1 MPSADTL
8 LKDAR
13 RALDAG
19 RVVAA
24 DAFLGQ
30 ALQKKLEARHGELLF
45 DLGNRFADNQ
55 RTAPAIR
62 IFERALLLFPGHSG
76 LLVNLGVQL
85 DVSGAT
91 ARAERCF
98 REALDSDAD
107 MVAALANLAQL
118 LFTHERF
125 AEALGCYDR
134 LVVMAPEAPAQVWNN
149 RGVCQ
154 RNVRTA
160 GAEQSFRTA
169 LERMRDS
176 PQILANL
183 GFLLCEQR
191 RHDEALPL
199 LERSRALDPSR
210 LQVAAQVLDLRM
222 QLADWTDFE
231 RDRRAI
237 LAGVAALGA
246 TPGQTVPPFTLLSI
260 CDDPALQLAAAR
272 SFAWPSASAA
282 AASAVAAG
290 GLATEEPL
298 RVGFVAAAFHDHPV
312 ARLIVDLFERLDR
325 RRFAI
330 IAYEVGSGTPDALQ
344 ARIRAAVSEFR
355 QLGALSSTDAV
366 ARIRDDGIAML
377 FDLTG
382 HTEHARPDIFAAR
395 PAPVQINFLG
405 YAGTLG
411 APYYDH
417 VVTDAYVTPA
427 AEQENFTEALAYVGE
442 CYFPSDSKR
451 AIDTTVR
458 TRTDYSLPEDAFVF
472 CSQAAPYKINPDLFA
487 LWMRLLARVDDS
499 VLWLRPMPA
508 IAEANLRRE
517 AEARGIG
524 AGRLVFAP
532 HEPAPRYL
540 ARFRLADL
548 YLDTSPFG
556 SHTAVNDALF
566 AGLPVLTLSGRGM
579 AARASASQL
588 LPAGLPELIATTQE
602 EYEAIALAL
611 VDDRARLAQL
621 AAGLRDGGSTRALF
635 DMTRYTREFE
645 AMLLRISQERA
656 QRP

>member
-13 RALDAG
+13 RELDAG

-30 ALQKKLEARHGELLF
+30 ALQKKLEARHGGMLF
-45 DLGNRFADNQ
+45 DLGNRFAETQ
-55 RTAPAIR
+55 HTAPAIR

-98 REALDSDAD
+98 REALHSDPD
-107 MVAALANLAQL
+107 MVAALANLAHL
-118 LFTHERF
+118 LFAHERF

-134 LVVMAPEAPAQVWNN
+134 LVVMAPEAPADVWNN

-154 RNVRTA
+154 RSVRSA

-169 LERMRDS
+169 LARMRDS

-199 LERSRALDPSR
+199 LERARALQPSR

-231 RDRRAI
+231 RDRSTI
-237 LAGVAALGA
+237 LAGVAALAA
-246 TPGQTVPPFTLLSI
+246 TPGQTVPPFTFLSI

-272 SFAWPSASAA
+272 SFAWPSASAI
-282 AASAVAAG
+282 AAG
-290 GLATEEPL
+290 GLATAEPL

-330 IAYEVGSGTPDALQ
+330 IAYELGSGTPDALQ

-355 QLGALSSTDAV
+355 QLGELSSTDAV

-417 VVTDAYVTPA
+417 VVTDTYVTPA
-427 AEQENFTEALAYVGE
+427 AEQENFAEALAYVGE

-451 AIDTTVR
+451 VIDTAVR

-588 LPAGLPELIATTQE
+588 LAAGLPELIATTQE
-602 EYEAIALAL
+602 QYEAIALAL
-611 VDDRARLAQL
+611 VNDRARLAQL
-621 AAGLRDGGSTRALF
+621 AAGLRDGGSARALF
-635 DMTRYTREFE
+635 DMPRYTREFE
-645 AMLLRISQERA
+645 AMLLRIWQERA

>member
-30 ALQKKLEARHGELLF
+30 ALQKKLEARHGEMLF
-45 DLGNRFADNQ
+45 DLGNRFADSQ
-55 RTAPAIR
+55 RTAPSIR
-62 IFERALLLFPGHSG
+62 IFERALSLFPGHCG

-85 DVSGAT
+85 DLSGAT
-91 ARAERCF
+91 ARAEQCF
-98 REALDSDAD
+98 REALDREPD

-118 LFTHERF
+118 LFTHQRF
-125 AEALGCYDR
+125 GEALGCYDR
-134 LVVMAPEAPAQVWNN
+134 LVVMAPEAPGQVWNN

-222 QLADWTDFE
+222 QLADWNEFE
-231 RDRRAI
+231 RDRDAL
-237 LAGVAALGA
+237 LAGVAALAA
-246 TPGQTVPPFTLLSI
+246 TPGQTVPPFAFMSI

-272 SFAWPSASAA
+272 SFAWPSASAVTTGS
-282 AASAVAAG
+282 SA
-290 GLATEEPL
+290 TDEPL

-312 ARLIVDLFERLDR
+312 ARLIVELFERLDR
-325 RRFAI
+325 RRFTI
-330 IAYEVGSGTPDALQ
+330 IAYEVGSATPDALE

-366 ARIRDDGIAML
+366 ARIRDDGVAML

-382 HTEHARPDIFAAR
+382 HTEHARPEIFAAR

-411 APYYDH
+411 APYFDH

-427 AEQENFTEALAYVGE
+427 AEQENFTEALAYVGG
-442 CYFPSDSKR
+442 CYFPGDSKR
-451 AIDTTVR
+451 AIDTTAR

-472 CSQAAPYKINPDLFA
+472 CSQAAPYKINPDLFS

-517 AEARGIG
+517 AEARGI
-524 AGRLVFAP
+524 AAARLVFAP
-532 HEPAPRYL
+532 HELAPRYL

-566 AGLPVLTLSGRGM
+566 AGLPVLTLSGRSM

-588 LPAGLPELIATTQE
+588 LAAGLPELIATTQE
-602 EYEAIALAL
+602 EYEAIALSL
-611 VDDRARLAQL
+611 VDDRARLAEL
-621 AAGLRDGGSTRALF
+621 ATRLRDGGSTRALF
-635 DMTRYTREFE
+635 DMSRYTCEFE
-645 AMLLRISQERA
+645 AMLLRISQQRA
-656 QRP
+656 TPP

>member
-24 DAFLGQ
+24 EAFLAQ
-30 ALQKKLEARHGELLF
+30 ALHKKLEARHGEALF
-45 DLGNRFADNQ
+45 DLGNRFAE
-55 RTAPAIR
+55 RVHLAPAIH
-62 IFERALLLFPGHSG
+62 IFERALELFPAHPG

-85 DVSGAT
+85 DLSGAT

-98 REALDSDAD
+98 REALERDPD
-107 MVAALANLAQL
+107 MVEALANLAHL

-125 AEALGCYDR
+125 AEALVCYDR
-134 LVVMAPEAPAQVWNN
+134 LVVLAPAAPGEVWNN

-154 RNVRTA
+154 RNLRTT

-169 LERMRDS
+169 LERRRDS

-199 LERSRALDPSR
+199 LQRAHALDPTR

-237 LAGVAALGA
+237 LAGVAAIAA
-246 TPGQTVPPFTLLSI
+246 TPGQTVPPFAFLSI
-260 CDDPALQLAAAR
+260 CDEPALQLAAAR

-282 AASAVAAG
+282 AAGSP
-290 GLATEEPL
+290 ATAEPL
-298 RVGFVAAAFHDHPV
+298 RVGFVAAAFHDSPV
-312 ARLIVDLFERLDR
+312 ARLVVDLIERLDR

-330 IAYEVGSGTPDALQ
+330 IAYELGSGTPDALQ

-355 QLGALSSTDAV
+355 QLGALASTDAV
-366 ARIRDDGIAML
+366 ARIRADGIAML

-395 PAPVQINFLG
+395 PALVQINFLG

-417 VVTDAYVTPA
+417 VVADPYVTPA
-427 AEQENFTEALAYVGE
+427 SEQVNFTETLTYVGE
-442 CYFPSDSKR
+442 CYFPSDSGR
-451 AIDTTVR
+451 AIDAAAR
-458 TRTDYSLPEDAFVF
+458 TRADYSLPADAFVF
-472 CSQAAPYKINPDLFA
+472 CTQAAPYKINPELFGV
-487 LWMRLLARVDDS
+487 WMRLLARVDDS
-499 VLWLRPMPA
+499 VLWLRPMAA
-508 IAEANLRRE
+508 ITEANLRRE
-517 AEARGIG
+517 AQLRGIA
-524 AGRLVFAP
+524 AGRLLFAP

-548 YLDTSPFG
+548 YLDSWPFG
-556 SHTAVNDALF
+556 SHTTVNDALF
-566 AGLPVLTLSGRGM
+566 AGLPVVTFAGRSM

-588 LPAGLPELIATTQE
+588 RAAGLSELVATSAEQ
-602 EYEAIALAL
+602 YEAIALAL
-611 VDDRARLAQL
+611 VDDRARLARL
-621 AAGLRDGGSTRALF
+621 AVGLRAAGGALALF
-635 DMTRYTREFE
+635 DMQRYALEFE
-645 AMLLRISQERA
+645 AMLLRIWRGRVARQ
-656 QRP
+656 

>member
-30 ALQKKLEARHGELLF
+30 ALQKKLETRHGEMLF
-45 DLGNRFADNQ
+45 DLGNRFAQ
-55 RTAPAIR
+55 TQHTAPAIR
-62 IFERALLLFPGHSG
+62 LFERALSLFPGHTG

-85 DVSGAT
+85 DLSGAT

-98 REALDSDAD
+98 REALERDPD
-107 MVAALANLAQL
+107 MVEALANLAHL
-118 LFTHERF
+118 LFTHERL
-125 AEALGCYDR
+125 AEALVCYDR
-134 LVVMAPEAPAQVWNN
+134 LVVLAPGAPGDVWNN

-154 RNVRTA
+154 RNLRTA

-176 PQILANL
+176 PLILANL

-199 LERSRALDPSR
+199 LQRAHALDPNR
-210 LQVAAQVLDLRM
+210 LQVGAQVLDLRM

-231 RDRRAI
+231 RDRD
-237 LAGVAALGA
+237 LVVAGVRALA
-246 TPGQTVPPFTLLSI
+246 TTPGQTVPPFAFLSI
-260 CDDPALQLAAAR
+260 CDDPALQLAAAT
-272 SFAWPSASAA
+272 SFAWPSAATAA
-282 AASAVAAG
+282 ATNAG
-290 GLATEEPL
+290 ADEPL
-298 RVGFVAAAFHDHPV
+298 RIGFVAAAFHDHPV
-312 ARLIVDLFERLDR
+312 ARLVVDLFERIDR
-325 RRFAI
+325 RRFAVV
-330 IAYEVGSGTPDALQ
+330 AYELGSGTPDALQ
-344 ARIRAAVSEFR
+344 ARVRAAVSEFR
-355 QLGALSSTDAV
+355 QLGALSSADAV
-366 ARIRDDGIAML
+366 ARIRSDGIAML

-417 VVTDAYVTPA
+417 VVSDAYVTPA

-451 AIDTTVR
+451 AIDSAVR

-472 CSQAAPYKINPDLFA
+472 CSQAAPYKINPELFA

-508 IAEANLRRE
+508 VAEANLRRE
-517 AEARGIG
+517 AQARGIG

-532 HEPAPRYL
+532 REPAPRYL

-548 YLDTSPFG
+548 YLDTAPFG

-566 AGLPVLTLSGRGM
+566 AGLPVLTQTGRSM

-588 LPAGLPELIATTQE
+588 RGAGLSELVATSAEQ
-602 EYEAIALAL
+602 YEAIALSL
-611 VDDRARLAQL
+611 VEDRERLAQL
-621 AAGLRDGGSTRALF
+621 TAGLRDGGSSSVLF
-635 DMTRYTREFE
+635 DMARYTREFE
-645 AMLLRISQERA
+645 AMLLQISQERA
-656 QRP
+656 QRS